1 MKRRTAFTKQDLHD
15 LQAFALSVGLEFAED
30 TSVEQTRRRVCIHE
44 AGHAVMYLGFG
55 LEGWRIELRGEGA
68 ESFIPPVPIKPEV
81 MILMSLG
88 GPLAEASLCGPKGV
102 LVGALDDVWQLKEA
116 AEGQDLDG
124 VRVLVQQA
132 HLEVA
137 KREAQVLLIA
147 DILDET
153 GSFAWDGVGGAA
165 PGAAARSSS
174 PRKKA
179 RGRRSGRSLTLVSG

>member
-1 MKRRTAFTKQDLHD
+1 MKRRTAFTKQDVRE
-15 LQAFALSVGLEFAED
+15 LQAFALSVGLDFARD
-30 TSVEQTRRRVCIHE
+30 TSIEQNRRRVCVHE

-68 ESFIPPVPIKPEV
+68 ETFVPPIPIRPEV

-88 GPLAEASLCGPKGV
+88 GPLAEARLCGPKGV

-124 VRVLVQQA
+124 VKLLVQQA
-132 HLEVA
+132 YVEVA
-137 KREAQVLLIA
+137 KREEQVLAIA

-153 GSFAWDGVGGAA
+153 GSFAWDGVSGAA
-165 PGAAARSSS
+165 PGAVARSSS
-174 PRKKA
+174 PRKKP
-179 RGRRSGRSLTLVSG
+179 RGRTSIRS